1 MTELVTRCPD
11 CHVAFRAS
19 RAQLRAAGGRVRCG
33 ACFSV
38 FNGRDNLVTPP
49 APLEPDDAPTAP
61 GEKTGP
67 AQPRAPDRGAPISPK
82 VSSKDAP
89 EEPPE
94 KPPEEPPERATETTP
109 EPAPELI
116 LEPGPPPETDTP
128 PTPAGEDDEQ
138 HELDQPESAEPS
150 PQVPLP
156 LEAPEPARE
165 RPPEQPRAIISE
177 LAETPTTESQV
188 PDAHRPPL
196 PPGRK
201 NWPWTVLL
209 VLASLALALQLL
221 HFRAENLPPTADH
234 RAAWATFCRF
244 AGCRLPV
251 LEDRSRIEVRNLV
264 VRSHPDYRDALL
276 VDVILVNNAGF
287 RQPFPPLV
295 LEFSDLQGTPVARRL
310 LQPGDY
316 LAGEAGDMETMPS
329 DRPIHLE
336 LELLDPGAEA
346 VSYRLDI
353 PYQ

>member
-19 RAQLRAAGGRVRCG
+19 RAQLGAAGGRVRCG

-49 APLEPDDAPTAP
+49 APLSSADPRPVPGDQPPAAGIQTGSASPQYGTAS
-61 GEKTGP
+61 
-67 AQPRAPDRGAPISPK
+67 Q
-82 VSSKDAP
+82 
-89 EEPPE
+89 PPE
-94 KPPEEPPERATETTP
+94 PSPPSEAD
-109 EPAPELI
+109 I
-116 LEPGPPPETDTP
+116 P

-138 HELDQPESAEPS
+138 HEFDQPETAEPS

-165 RPPEQPRAIISE
+165 RPPEQPHTTIVE
-177 LAETPTTESQV
+177 LAESPTAEPQA
-188 PDAHRPPL
+188 PDSHRSFP
-196 PPGRK
+196 PPGRR
-201 NWPWTVLL
+201 NWPWAVLL

-244 AGCRLPV
+244 TGCQLPA
-251 LEDRSRIEVRNLV
+251 LEDRSRIVVRSLR
-264 VRSHPDYRDALL
+264 VRSHPDYRGALL
-276 VDVILVNNAGF
+276 LDVILINSAGF

-295 LEFSDLQGTPVARRL
+295 LEFSDLQGTPVARRRL
-310 LQPGDY
+310 PPGDY
-316 LAGEAGDMETMPS
+316 LAGEARAMESMPT
-329 DRPIHLE
+329 DRPVHLE

-353 PYQ
+353 PDKW